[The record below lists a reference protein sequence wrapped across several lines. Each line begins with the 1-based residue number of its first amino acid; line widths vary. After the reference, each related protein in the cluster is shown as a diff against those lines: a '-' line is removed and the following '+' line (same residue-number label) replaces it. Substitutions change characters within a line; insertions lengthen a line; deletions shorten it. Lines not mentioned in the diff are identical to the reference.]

1 MVILIFPKSLRALTG
16 GGGHYKA
23 EEQFLPPSV
32 LWVLTDVQRILRRS

>member
-1 MVILIFPKSLRALTG
+1 MVILIFPKSLRALT